1 MNTIP
6 IKHIKIHFFDGT
18 YRIKAP
24 EDTYRDIRDI
34 MDEIGVT
41 DITDITSVDR
51 LGIPVYCAV
60 RPRATR
66 GASKVY
72 WGKGKE
78 LIHAEVSAMMEAIE
92 RFSAE
97 YNGSQLKL
105 ASYEELGLT
114 NAVDPH
120 DLILPKRLEIGE
132 KIHWTLTRD
141 ILNGEDI
148 YVPSNAVYH
157 PYDPLGMANQLF
169 RSDSNGLASGNVIE
183 EAILHAIYEVI
194 ERDALSI
201 AERRRSLGKRLTIT
215 HDCPARHLLETF
227 ENNGIKINLWLLD
240 GKTKIPTVAA
250 AADDTVTKDPTMLVI
265 GSGTHANPEIAALRA
280 LSEVAQSR
288 ASELHLEHENIVN
301 ISRRRQIIEKAGY
314 ERMKRINRMW
324 FAEAGEIDIN
334 TVPDLSSEYLDEN
347 IADALEEISHHA
359 ERICV
364 CDMSKTKIPV
374 VRVIIPGFEISYMD
388 GSRKPVRH

>member
-6 IKHIKIHFFDGT
+6 INHIKIQFFDGT

-24 EDTYRDIRDI
+24 EETYKDIRDI

-51 LGIPVYCAV
+51 LDIPVYCAV
-60 RPRATR
+60 RPRAAR
-66 GASKVY
+66 GVSKVH

-78 LIHAEVSAMMEAIE
+78 PIHAEVSAMMEAIE

-97 YNGSQLKL
+97 YQGSHLKL

-114 NAVDPH
+114 KAVDPH
-120 DLILPKRLEIGE
+120 DLILPKKLEIGE

-141 ILNGEDI
+141 ILNDEDI
-148 YVPSNAVYH
+148 YVPSNAIYH
-157 PYDPLGMANQLF
+157 PYDPLGMANHLF

-183 EAILHAIYEVI
+183 EAILHAIYEVV

-201 AERRRSLGKRLTIT
+201 AERNRSLGKRLTIT
-215 HDCPARHLLETF
+215 PDCPARHLLETF
-227 ENNGIKINLWLLD
+227 ENDGIKINLWLLD

-250 AADDTVTKDPTMLVI
+250 AADDTVTKNPAMLVI
-265 GSGTHANPEIAALRA
+265 GSGTHAHPEIAALRA

-301 ISRRRQIIEKAGY
+301 TSRRREIIEKAGY

-324 FAEAGEIDIN
+324 FAEAGETDIN
-334 TVPDLSSEYLDEN
+334 TVQDLSSEYLDEN
-347 IADALEEISHHA
+347 ITHALEEISHHA
-359 ERICV
+359 ERVCV
-364 CDMSKTKIPV
+364 CNMSKTKIPV
-374 VRVIIPGFEISYMD
+374 VRVVIPGFEVSYMD
-388 GSRKPVRH
+388 SSRKPVRN